1 MNKKSG
7 FRGSGMGVGYIS
19 VMVIFVTVCLTL
31 FATFSLRAASSNDA
45 FNKRSG
51 EFLKSYYS
59 ADSKAKQILAE
70 LDASAKVA
78 ASGFFFE
85 DEFELTEHE
94 GVVIKRVKGGCS
106 ADYSV
111 AIDERRELKCGI
123 LFKPDGSYEIT
134 RWQSRANSAGFNES
148 PGNLWNGEF
157 DF

>member
-31 FATFSLRAASSNDA
+31 FAAFSLRAASSNDA

-51 EFLKSYYS
+51 DFLKNYYA

-70 LDASAKVA
+70 LDASAKA
-78 ASGFFFE
+78 ASGLFFE
-85 DEFELTEHE
+85 DEFMLTEHE
-94 GVVIKRVKGGCS
+94 GVVIKSVKGGCS

-111 AIDERRELKCGI
+111 EIDDRRELKCNI

-134 RWQSRANSAGFNES
+134 LWQSRASFEGFGES
-148 PGNLWNGEF
+148 QGGLWNGEF

>member
-31 FATFSLRAASSNDA
+31 FAAFSLRAASSNDA

-51 EFLKSYYS
+51 EFLKSYYA

-70 LDASAKVA
+70 LDASAKA
-78 ASGFFFE
+78 ASGVFFE

-94 GVVIKRVKGGCS
+94 GVVIKRVRGGCS

-111 AIDERRELKCGI
+111 AIDDRRELKCGI
-123 LFKPDGSYEIT
+123 LFRPDGSYEIT
-134 RWQSRANSAGFNES
+134 RWQSSASSTELDNSQG
-148 PGNLWNGEF
+148 GLWNGEF

>member
-31 FATFSLRAASSNDA
+31 FAAFSLRAASSNDA

-51 EFLKSYYS
+51 EFLKSYYA
-59 ADSKAKQILAE
+59 ADSQAKQILAK
-70 LDASAKVA
+70 LDVSAKTA

-85 DEFELTEHE
+85 DEFELTEIE

-111 AIDERRELKCGI
+111 AIDERRELRCGI
-123 LFKPDGSYEIT
+123 LFRSDGSYEIT
-134 RWQSRANSAGFNES
+134 RWQSHASSTEINE
-148 PGNLWNGEF
+148 PQGNLWNGEF